1 MRLKAIKLCNF
12 RQFYGSTPEIQFS
25 GGEQNT
31 TVIHGNNGAG
41 KTTLLNAF
49 TWVLYEQFTAAF
61 ANSEQLVNKRAIQ
74 EAIPGK
80 SIEYSVEVTF
90 EHDYKS
96 YQLKRR
102 CYATKHPERETVE
115 NSESQLF
122 MLIAGDDGC
131 WQYPIEHPDDI
142 IGRILPAS
150 LHQYFFFDGE
160 RIDHIIRY
168 QKKTGLTEA
177 TKELLGIKIFER
189 SAEHLKKARRTLEE
203 ELRQFGDIKIQ
214 KLLKQK
220 QKLEQETDS
229 LREKQGD
236 INQQITEK
244 QELKRELGEE
254 LLTLKGAQNLQVI
267 KNNLERDY
275 KDTRAQLVSL
285 NEKIKQT
292 ISSQGYTVFMAGLVE
307 KYSNLFEPINQNQEL
322 PTGIK
327 KPFVE
332 NLLNQQRCICGTE
345 LIPGTLPHD
354 QVKEWMKKAGS
365 ADVEE
370 AMIRLHA
377 HTQELEKQAMNF
389 WETVDESQEKITE
402 LRQKLA
408 SIEKELETVKQQLR
422 EYPDQEIK
430 RLQVELDTTEKELE
444 NLLLE
449 QGRNEIEL
457 KQKTE
462 QLETLAQKLKQEKT
476 KEDKQQRTQR
486 RREATEEAIN
496 CIQQLKADIE
506 HRFRVTL
513 EQKVQEIFANISFTP
528 YLPKLDQNYELSLV
542 ETTTGEE
549 QIVAA
554 STGENQILSLSL
566 IGGIIDRVRN
576 WSANNTLIA
585 PDSST
590 FPMVMDSPF
599 GSLDEVYRRQ
609 VAKALP
615 KIANQLVLL
624 VTKTQWRGEVE
635 QEMNKFIGKQ
645 YILVYFSPKA
655 DCQEDWLVINGE
667 SYPLVQPSE
676 NSFEYTEIRE
686 IKLQ

>member
-1 MRLKAIKLCNF
+1 MKLKSIKLCNF
-12 RQFYGSTPEIQFS
+12 RQFYGFTPNIQLS
-25 GGEQNT
+25 SEPKNT
-31 TVIHGNNGAG
+31 TIIHGNNGAG

-49 TWVLYEQFTAAF
+49 TWVLYEEFTAAF

-80 SIEYSVEVTF
+80 SVEYSVELSF
-90 EHDYKS
+90 EHDYKL

-102 CYATKHPERETVE
+102 CYATKHQNNETIE

-131 WQYPIEHPDDI
+131 WQHPLEYPDDI

-189 SAEHLKKARRTLEE
+189 SAEHLKNARRSLEE
-203 ELRQFGDIKIQ
+203 ELQNIGDVKTKQ
-214 KLLKQK
+214 LLKQK
-220 QKLEQETDS
+220 QTLEQEINAIQE
-229 LREKQGD
+229 RQNIINQAIKEKQD
-236 INQQITEK
+236 VK
-244 QELKRELGEE
+244 QNLGEE
-254 LLTLKGAQNLQVI
+254 LLALKGAENLQST
-267 KNNLERDY
+267 KNNLELDY
-275 KDTRAQLVSL
+275 KETREKLVRL
-285 NEKIKQT
+285 NNRIKQT
-292 ISSQGYTVFMAGLVE
+292 ISSQAYTVLMESLAQR
-307 KYSNLFEPINQNQEL
+307 YSNLFDQFHQTQEL
-322 PTGIK
+322 PNGIK
-327 KPFVE
+327 KAFVK
-332 NLLNQQRCICGTE
+332 NLLNQQYCICGTE
-345 LIPGTLPHD
+345 LIPGTHPHD
-354 QVKEWMKKAGS
+354 QVKQWQDKAGS

-370 AMIRLHA
+370 ALIRLHA
-377 HTQELEKQAMNF
+377 HTQQLEKQAINF
-389 WETVDESQEKITE
+389 WETVDESQEQITE
-402 LRQKLA
+402 LRRKLTKL
-408 SIEKELETVKQQLR
+408 ETELETVKQQLR

-430 RLQVELDTTEKELE
+430 RLQTELDTTEKELE
-444 NLLLE
+444 ELLLE
-449 QGRNEIEL
+449 KGRNEIEC

-462 QLETLAQKLKQEKT
+462 QLETLSKQLDQEKS
-476 KEDKQQRTQR
+476 KEKKHQLAQR
-486 RREATEEAIN
+486 RWKATEEAIH
-496 CIQQLKADIE
+496 CIQKLKADVE
-506 HRFRVTL
+506 NRFRVTL

-542 ETTTGEE
+542 EKTTGEE
-549 QIVAA
+549 QLVAA

-590 FPMVMDSPF
+590 FPMIMDSPF

-615 KIANQLVLL
+615 TIANQLIVL

-635 QEMNKFIGKQ
+635 QEMNEFIGKQ
-645 YILVYFSPKA
+645 YVLVYFSPKA
-655 DCQEDWLVINGE
+655 DCQEDWLSINGE
-667 SYPLVQPSE
+667 WYPLVQPSK
-676 NSFEYTEIRE
+676 NGFEYTEIRE
-686 IKLQ
+686 ITS

>member
-1 MRLKAIKLCNF
+1 MKLKSIKLCNF
-12 RQFYGSTPEIQFS
+12 RQFYGFTPDIQLS
-25 GGEQNT
+25 GEPQNT
-31 TVIHGNNGAG
+31 TIIHGNNGAG

-49 TWVLYEQFTAAF
+49 TWVLYEEFTAAF

-80 SIEYSVEVTF
+80 SVEYSVELTF

-102 CYATKHPERETVE
+102 CYATKHQNNETIE

-131 WQYPIEHPDDI
+131 WQHPLEHPDDI

-189 SAEHLKKARRTLEE
+189 SAEHLKNARRSLEE
-203 ELRQFGDIKIQ
+203 ELRNIGDIQTKQ
-214 KLLKQK
+214 LLKQK
-220 QKLEQETDS
+220 QKLEQETEAIQE
-229 LREKQGD
+229 RQEIINQEIKEKQ
-236 INQQITEK
+236 NVK
-244 QELKRELGEE
+244 QTLGEE
-254 LLTLKGAQNLQVI
+254 LLALKGAENLQSI
-267 KNNLERDY
+267 KNNLELEV
-275 KDTRAQLVSL
+275 KTTREQLVRL
-285 NEKIKQT
+285 HQKIKQT
-292 ISSQGYTVFMAGLVE
+292 ISSQGYTVLMESLAQRC
-307 KYSNLFEPINQNQEL
+307 SSLFDQFQQTKEL
-322 PTGIK
+322 PNGIK
-327 KPFVE
+327 KAFVE
-332 NLLNQQRCICGTE
+332 KLLNQQYCICGTE
-345 LIPGTLPHD
+345 LIPGTHPHD
-354 QVKEWMKKAGS
+354 QVKQWQDKAGS

-370 AMIRLHA
+370 ALIRLHA
-377 HTQELEKQAMNF
+377 HTQQLEKQAMNF
-389 WETVDESQEKITE
+389 WETVDESQEQITE

-408 SIEKELETVKQQLR
+408 KLEKELETVKQQLR

-430 RLQVELDTTEKELE
+430 RLQTELDTIEKELE
-444 NLLLE
+444 DFLLE
-449 QGRNEIEL
+449 KGRNEIEF

-462 QLETLAQKLKQEKT
+462 QLETLSKQLDQEKS
-476 KEDKQQRTQR
+476 KEEKHQLAQR
-486 RREATEEAIN
+486 RWKATEEAIH
-496 CIQQLKADIE
+496 CIQQLKADVE
-506 HRFRVTL
+506 RRFRVTL

-542 ETTTGEE
+542 EQTTGEE
-549 QIVAA
+549 QGVAA

-609 VAKALP
+609 VANALP
-615 KIANQLVLL
+615 NIANQLVVL

-635 QEMNKFIGKQ
+635 QEMNPFIGKQ
-645 YILVYFSPKA
+645 YVLVYFSPKA
-655 DCQEDWLVINGE
+655 DCQEDWLSINGE
-667 SYPLVQPSE
+667 WYPLVQPSE
-676 NSFEYTEIRE
+676 HGFEYTEIRE
-686 IKLQ
+686 VNPS

>member
-1 MRLKAIKLCNF
+1 MKLKSIKLCNF
-12 RQFYGSTPEIQFS
+12 RQFYGSTPAIQLS
-25 GGEQNT
+25 GEQQNT
-31 TVIHGNNGAG
+31 TIIHGNNGAG

-61 ANSEQLVNKRAIQ
+61 SNWKQLVNKRAIQ

-80 SIEYSVEVTF
+80 SVEYSVELSF
-90 EHDYKS
+90 EHDHKS

-102 CYATKHPERETVE
+102 CYATKYQDNETID

-131 WQYPIEHPDDI
+131 WQHPLEHPDEI

-189 SAEHLKKARRTLEE
+189 SADHLKNARRSLEE
-203 ELRQFGDIKIQ
+203 ELRKIGDIKTKQLLEEKQTLEQTVEEIQ
-214 KLLKQK
+214 TRQDAIHQEIEQK
-220 QKLEQETDS
+220 QLI
-229 LREKQGD
+229 KQ
-236 INQQITEK
+236 T
-244 QELKRELGEE
+244 LGEE
-254 LLTLKGAQNLQVI
+254 LLTLKGAENLQTI
-267 KNNLERDY
+267 KNNLENDY
-275 KDTRAQLVSL
+275 RETREQLVRL
-285 NEKIKQT
+285 NDNIKQT
-292 ISSQGYTVFMAGLVE
+292 LSSQGYTVLMT
-307 KYSNLFEPINQNQEL
+307 NLAQQCSHFFEQLHQTQEL
-322 PTGIK
+322 PNGIK

-332 NLLNQQRCICGTE
+332 NLLNQQCCICGTE
-345 LIPGTLPHD
+345 LIPGTVPHNKVEQWRD
-354 QVKEWMKKAGS
+354 KAGT

-370 AMIRLHA
+370 ALIRLHA

-389 WETVDESQEKITE
+389 WETVDQSQEQITE
-402 LRQKLA
+402 LRRKLGNL
-408 SIEKELETVKQQLR
+408 ETELETVKQQLR
-422 EYPDQEIK
+422 DYPDQEIK
-430 RLQVELDTTEKELE
+430 RLQTELDTTEKELE
-444 NLLLE
+444 DLLLE
-449 QGRNEIEL
+449 KGRNEIEF

-462 QLETLAQKLKQEKT
+462 QLATLSQQLDQEQN
-476 KEDKQQRTQR
+476 KEEKHQLAQR
-486 RREATEEAIN
+486 RRQVTQEAIN
-496 CIQQLKADIE
+496 CIQQLKTDVE
-506 HRFRVTL
+506 RRFRVTL
-513 EQKVQEIFANISFTP
+513 EQKVQQIFANISFTP
-528 YLPKLDQNYELSLV
+528 HLPKLNHNYELSLV
-542 ETTTGEE
+542 EQTTGEE
-549 QIVAA
+549 QLVAA

-566 IGGIIDRVRN
+566 IGGIIDRVRE

-615 KIANQLVLL
+615 TIANQLVVL

-635 QEMNKFIGKQ
+635 QEMNAFIGKQ
-645 YILVYFSPKA
+645 YVLVYFSPKP
-655 DCQEDWLVINGE
+655 DCQQDWLMINGE
-667 SYPLVQPSE
+667 WYPLVQPSQ
-676 NSFEYTEIRE
+676 NGFEYTEIRE
-686 IKLQ
+686 INAV